1 MEYYHVTVF
10 CLERIKM
17 PLLSISYHPSTLSIK
32 RSYFFKQL
40 MIKKKRKKIDPCD
53 QVEVSLCHVRMRK
66 RNI

>member
-17 PLLSISYHPSTLSIK
+17 PLLSISYHPSTLSINTTPQ

-40 MIKKKRKKIDPCD
+40 MMKKKERKLIP
-53 QVEVSLCHVRMRK
+53 VIRWRYPFVM
-66 RNI
+66 